1 MSAGLQSEMSAIFP
15 LGKPE
20 NNFTIE
26 VTVKIM
32 DKYLGTAET
41 GFNVRVS
48 ESYSSVSG
56 ARVGYEKLDSLMLS

>member
-1 MSAGLQSEMSAIFP
+1 MSAGLESEMSAIFP

-26 VTVKIM
+26 VKVKIM

-41 GFNVRVS
+41 KFNVTVS
-48 ESYSSVSG
+48 ENYSAVSN
-56 ARVGYEKLDSLMLS
+56 

>member
-1 MSAGLQSEMSAIFP
+1 MSAGRESEMSAIFP

-26 VTVKIM
+26 VRVKIM

-41 GFNVRVS
+41 QFNVTVT
-48 ESYSSVSG
+48 ENYSSASN
-56 ARVGYEKLDSLMLS
+56 